1 MPGLNAPDNE
11 LASMVLA
18 SSKYQRWRNLV
29 ESQGNKILQHDILSV
44 ISRTPGTW
52 YVALIDCL
60 LLTPE
65 ENIIKRC
72 VTIRGESVVIVPI
85 LQCIDDSQLYT
96 IMVEQRCICD
106 GALHIGFPAG
116 STDEIANFRSMACQ
130 ELREETGIEI
140 LPEELIELSE
150 GISLNSSLSDDLI
163 YFYAF
168 RKDVT
173 RTWLDSIDNSNSGI
187 HGEGEYIKVK
197 VLTLSDSFNMATPST
212 LIGESLVRKVLG
224 IYI

>member
-1 MPGLNAPDNE
+1 MNAPDNE
-11 LASMVLA
+11 LVSMVLA
-18 SSKYQRWRNLV
+18 SGKYQRWRNLV

-72 VTIRGESVVIVPI
+72 VTLRGESVVIVPI
-85 LQCIDDSQLYT
+85 LQCIDDNQLYT

-116 STDEIANFRSMACQ
+116 STDEMDNFRIMASQ
-130 ELREETGIEI
+130 ELREETGLEI

-150 GISLNSSLSDDLI
+150 GISLNSSLSDDFI

-173 RTWLDSIDNSNSGI
+173 RAWLDSVDNSSRGI
-187 HGEGEYIKVK
+187 HGEGEYIRVR
-197 VLTLSDSFNMATPST
+197 VFTLDDSLRMATPST
-212 LIGESLVRKVLG
+212 LIASTLVRRKLG
-224 IYI
+224 IFV